1 VYINKT
7 MKKKTI
13 AGVIALLAIVLVVF
27 VAGCAEQGENT
38 TSTPTVTP
46 TVTPTP
52 TATSASTA
60 TAKEGDTV
68 KVHYTGT
75 LDDGT
80 VFDSSIGREPL
91 QFTLGEGQMIPG
103 FEQGVLGMKLG
114 ESKTFTIPVDQAY
127 GPYHEELVWEISRD
141 QLQPGMEPEL
151 GQRLQASQTNGE
163 PIFVTI
169 IEVSETN
176 VTVDANHQL
185 AGEDLTFAIQLI
197 EIA

>member
-1 VYINKT
+1 

-13 AGVIALLAIVLVVF
+13 AGVIALIAIVLVVF
-27 VAGCAEQGENT
+27 VAGCAEKGGNT

-46 TVTPTP
+46 TVTP
-52 TATSASTA
+52 TA

-114 ESKTFTIPVDQAY
+114 ESKTFTIPADQAY
-127 GPYHEELVWEISRD
+127 GPYYEELVWEISRD

-151 GQRLQASQTNGE
+151 GQRLQASQTNGQ
-163 PIFVTI
+163 PIIVTI

-176 VTVDANHQL
+176 VTVDANRQL

-197 EIA
+197 EIL

>member
-1 VYINKT
+1 

-27 VAGCAEQGENT
+27 VAGCAEKGDNT
-38 TSTPTVTP
+38 TPTPTVTPTVMP

-52 TATSASTA
+52 TATSASTATA

-114 ESKTFTIPVDQAY
+114 ESKTFTIPADQAY
-127 GPYHEELVWEISRD
+127 GPYHEGLVGEISRD
-141 QLQPGMEPEL
+141 QLQPGREPEV
-151 GQRLQASQTNGE
+151 GQQLQATQTNGQ
-163 PIFVTI
+163 IIIVTI
-169 IEVSETN
+169 INVSETN
-176 VTVDANHQL
+176 VTVDANHEL
-185 AGEDLTFAIQLI
+185 AGEDLTFAIQLV
-197 EIA
+197 EIT